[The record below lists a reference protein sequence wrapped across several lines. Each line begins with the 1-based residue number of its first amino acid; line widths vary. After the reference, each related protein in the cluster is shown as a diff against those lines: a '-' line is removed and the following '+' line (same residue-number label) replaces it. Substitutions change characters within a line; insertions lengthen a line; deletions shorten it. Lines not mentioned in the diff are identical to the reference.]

1 MIKNNLSKL
10 LGERRMKMTELC
22 NITGISKN
30 TIFRLYHDLTSNFC
44 LKTIDKICSALNCNV
59 QDLFE
64 YIPNEKK

>member
-10 LGERRMKMTELC
+10 LGERRMKMTDLC

-30 TIFRLYHDLTSNFC
+30 TIFRLYHELASNFS
-44 LKTIDKICSALNCNV
+44 LKTIDKICSALNCNI

-64 YIPNEKK
+64 YIPNNKN